1 MQTSNN
7 WKEFLRELY
16 KIEKKYEASLANEQ
30 KWYFKVGVAA
40 ATVRE
45 GIENK
50 NYFTFIL
57 VDEDFAG
64 FVKSAPNG
72 TPLPLLASLKQT
84 SEIFKNTKF
93 GINSPNSD
101 YAVLKTQIKLI
112 YNSVGQFNP
121 HSASSFG

>member
-7 WKEFLRELY
+7 WKEFSRELY

-45 GIENK
+45 GIEDK
-50 NYFTFIL
+50 KYFNFIL

-72 TPLPLLASLKQT
+72 TPLPLLASLRGCL
-84 SEIFKNTKF
+84 EIRR
-93 GINSPNSD
+93 
-101 YAVLKTQIKLI
+101 V
-112 YNSVGQFNP
+112 
-121 HSASSFG
+121 